1 LPPIAVTQA
10 TTLPVCQF
18 LASGGADQIISD
30 NGTFRELFLRGLNGE
45 EKVDANGNG
54 YVTASEMG
62 LFLGDRMT
70 NLTKAAQTPRYGK
83 LRDKDYDRGT
93 LSFRQG
99 LL

>member
-45 EKVDANGNG
+45 EKVDANVDG

-62 LFLGDRMT
+62 
-70 NLTKAAQTPRYGK
+70 
-83 LRDKDYDRGT
+83 
-93 LSFRQG
+93 
-99 LL
+99 